1 MSGTIFFLEL
11 LSSQLGGR
19 HFCLPTRQNR
29 DSSAIDFLA
38 QQKPNEHLPEPT
50 PPTSV
55 SRSSQASCFWKR
67 SRGID
72 CDLLVSRQESTMSD
86 QVRDRSPI
94 DKDRK
99 ESRFKERNR
108 RSGGTK
114 IILQQF
120 CTKKL
125 PALVFMRQI
134 AWTSLYLMRFLGS
147 R

>member
-1 MSGTIFFLEL
+1 MPRTIFFLVL
-11 LSSQLGGR
+11 LSSQLAGR
-19 HFCLPTRQNR
+19 HFCLPTRQNL

-38 QQKPNEHLPEPT
+38 QQKQNEHLPEPT

-55 SRSSQASCFWKR
+55 SPSSQASRVWKR

-108 RSGGTK
+108 RSGGK
-114 IILQQF
+114 IVAILNLFRFSQF
-120 CTKKL
+120 QFYNKK
-125 PALVFMRQI
+125 F
-134 AWTSLYLMRFLGS
+134 F
-147 R
+147 